1 MPSLK
6 DLETHRMKN
15 FIIRPTHI
23 EQALVRTHK
32 GQWFTW
38 TDPSNKTYANLRLT
52 EVMGIDGE
60 LVPNPTT
67 ELPTEEEVNA
77 TLLQLQ
83 TEWDAENDS
92 YKSRRK
98 AEYPTIEELVVA
110 LYDTDDKAAVD
121 EKRAAVKLKYPKT

>member
-1 MPSLK
+1 
-6 DLETHRMKN
+6 MKN
-15 FIIRPTHI
+15 FRIRPTHI
-23 EQALVRTHK
+23 EQALMRTHK

-38 TDPSNKTYANLRLT
+38 TDSSNKTYANLRLT

-60 LVPNPTT
+60 VVPNPTT

-98 AEYPTIEELVVA
+98 AEYPSIEEAVHAIL
-110 LYDTDDKAAVD
+110 DDD
-121 EKRAAVKLKYPKT
+121 LENLQILRQAVKNKFPKENA

>member
-1 MPSLK
+1 
-6 DLETHRMKN
+6 MKN
-15 FIIRPTHI
+15 FRIRPTHI
-23 EQALVRTHK
+23 EQALMRTHK

-60 LVPNPTT
+60 VVPNPTT

-92 YKSRRK
+92 YKSRRR
-98 AEYPTIEELVVA
+98 AEYPTIADQLDKIYHDGIDAWKEEMILPV
-110 LYDTDDKAAVD
+110 K
-121 EKRAAVKLKYPKT
+121 EKFPKS